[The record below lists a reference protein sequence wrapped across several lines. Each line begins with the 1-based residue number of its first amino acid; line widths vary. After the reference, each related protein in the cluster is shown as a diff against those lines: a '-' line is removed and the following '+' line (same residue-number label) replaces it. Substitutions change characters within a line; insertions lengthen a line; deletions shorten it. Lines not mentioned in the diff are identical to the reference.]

1 VPYNYIVVEYLP
13 YIIITFA
20 ALVFLGLVLSLI
32 LRRDNSEPKRK
43 KKKIKSK
50 DRNRIIRE
58 ANKRLIQNPKDHEA
72 LMALADLYFKE
83 GIYDKAMNYYRT
95 LIELCATNLD
105 VNEFEVTLRFGLAAF
120 KLQEY
125 DEAYKSLVIAFTM
138 NEDNFELCYNLG
150 YLEYLKKDYEK
161 ALAFFR
167 RAQRLDPEHVQT
179 IRFLGHSYFRNRQ
192 YTEAGEE
199 LRKAIEFEPNDKES
213 LFALAQCHYELG
225 HTDQA
230 LTIFSHLRLDPK
242 LGPNAALFSGTIHL
256 KSYSYQ
262 KAIMDLEIGLKHKN
276 IPQEIQLELKYRL
289 AIAYLKDGN
298 MKRALELLENIRE
311 VKPDYKDVLSQI
323 DQYRELMSNKDL
335 QTFLMAPKSEFL
347 TLCRKIAA
355 NFFEDSKAKLLNIAL
370 NKNDYAEILAEIH
383 TKRWEDVVLFR
394 FIRTTGTI
402 GELVIRDFYTSCRDH
417 KADRGFCITAGDF
430 SDSAKQFTEARLI
443 DLIDKKG
450 IVALFRKLNRAPG

>member
-1 VPYNYIVVEYLP
+1 MWDYIPYIV
-13 YIIITFA
+13 ITFSV
-20 ALVFLGLVLSLI
+20 LVFLGLIVSLI
-32 LRRDNSEPKRK
+32 LRRDSSEHKKK

-50 DRNRIIRE
+50 DRNKIIRE
-58 ANKRLIQNPKDHEA
+58 ANKRLIQNPKDYEA

-83 GIYDKAMNYYRT
+83 SIYDKAMNYYNT
-95 LIELCATNLD
+95 LIDQCASNLD
-105 VNEFEVTLRFGLAAF
+105 INEFEVTLRFGLAAF
-120 KLQEY
+120 KLQNY

-138 NEDNFELCYNLG
+138 TEDNFELCYNLG

-167 RAQRLDPEHVQT
+167 RAQSLDPEHVQT

-213 LFALAQCHYELG
+213 LFALAQCHYEMG
-225 HTDQA
+225 HIDHA
-230 LTIFSHLRLDPK
+230 LKIFSHLRLDPK

-256 KSYSYQ
+256 KAYNYQ
-262 KAIMDLEIGLKHKN
+262 KAIMDLEIGLKHIN
-276 IPQEIQLELKYRL
+276 IPLEVQLELKYRL

-298 MKRALELLENIRE
+298 MKRTLELLESIRD
-311 VKPDYKDVLSQI
+311 VKADYKDVLSQI

-335 QTFLMAPKSEFL
+335 QTFLMSPKSEFL
-347 TLCRKIAA
+347 SLCRKIAA
-355 NFFEDSKAKLLNIAL
+355 NFFEESKAKLLNISI
-370 NKNDYAEILAEIH
+370 NKNDYADILAEIH
-383 TKRWEDVVLFR
+383 TKRWEDIVLFR
-394 FIRTTGTI
+394 FIRTTGTT
-402 GELVIRDFYTSCRDH
+402 GELLIRDFYTSCKDH

-430 SDSAKQFTEARLI
+430 SDSAKQFVEARLI

-450 IVALFRKLNRAPG
+450 IVALFRKLNRSGK

>member
-1 VPYNYIVVEYLP
+1 VWDYIPYIV
-13 YIIITFA
+13 ITFA
-20 ALVFLGLVLSLI
+20 VLVFLGLIVSL
-32 LRRDNSEPKRK
+32 LLKKDSATPKKK
-43 KKKIKSK
+43 KKKIRAK
-50 DRNRIIRE
+50 DRNKIIRE

-72 LMALADLYFKE
+72 LNALADLYFKE
-83 GIYDKAMNYYRT
+83 AIYDKAMNYYHT

-105 VNEFEVTLRFGLAAF
+105 INEFEVTLRFGLAAF
-120 KLQEY
+120 KLQNY

-150 YLEYLKKDYEK
+150 YLEYLKKNYEK

-167 RAQRLDPEHVQT
+167 RAQSLNPEHVQT

-192 YTEAGEE
+192 YNEASEE

-225 HTDQA
+225 HIDRA
-230 LTIFSHLRLDPK
+230 LNIFSHLRLDPK

-256 KSYSYQ
+256 KSYNYQ
-262 KAIMDLEIGLKHKN
+262 KAIMDLEIGLKHKK
-276 IPQEIQLELKYRL
+276 IPLEVQLELKYRL

-298 MKRALELLENIRE
+298 MKRALELLESIRD

-335 QTFLMAPKSEFL
+335 QTFLMSPKSEFL
-347 TLCRKIAA
+347 TLCRKMAA
-355 NFFEDSKAKLLNIAL
+355 NFFDESKAKLLNISL
-370 NKNDYAEILAEIH
+370 NKNDYADILAEIH
-383 TKRWEDVVLFR
+383 TKRWEDIVLFR
-394 FIRTTGTI
+394 FIRTTGTT
-402 GELVIRDFYTSCRDH
+402 GELIIRDFYTTCKDH

-430 SDSAKQFTEARLI
+430 SDSAKQFVEARLI

-450 IVALFRKLNRAPG
+450 IVALFRKLNRLPT